1 MRSMSISTAVA
12 VMAVLLAAC
21 ANQKEPAESAVA
33 KVEASL
39 NELKADAARYAAE
52 DLKDVEQAVGRLKA
66 MLAQQD
72 YSGALR
78 GAPAVASTVA
88 SLKAKVAQRKAD
100 AEELL
105 ATAQQEWSA
114 LAESMPKLVE
124 DLQQRVD
131 SLSRS
136 RRYPQGMDKAAF
148 DAAKADFEK
157 LKASWGEATVKFNE
171 GMAAEA
177 VRTARSAKAK
187 GEHLMRRF
195 GA

>member
-66 MLAQQD
+66 MLSEQD

-114 LAESMPKLVE
+114 LAESMPKLVD

-187 GEHLMRRF
+187 GEHLMRKI

>member
-1 MRSMSISTAVA
+1 
-12 VMAVLLAAC
+12 
-21 ANQKEPAESAVA
+21 VA

-66 MLAQQD
+66 MLSEQD

-114 LAESMPKLVE
+114 LAESMPKLVD

-187 GEHLMRRF
+187 GEHLMRKI